1 LIVAL
6 AAASLMV
13 FTAAGID
20 FQWNVDAWLLAHGV
34 LETLI
39 IVVSAHVVSISL
51 GLWATQRDPR
61 WLVLGAGFLLATLLN
76 VGHLLFY
83 ADLVAPAPQVLSRGV
98 FVWAHESTAC
108 LALLAAA
115 FVMGEQ
121 RVGAARAAMA
131 IGVLVLFAASVV
143 FFGEALEAAVQT
155 SWMEKGNNFFN
166 IVLCVGALFLV
177 GTRVAAGN
185 RTLGLVAIG
194 AAAGVETVAQLSYV
208 ATRQYTDSYTTLA
221 HGYKL
226 IAFALLYYGLFFTGF
241 LRPYNLLHKTEN
253 LFRTLVER
261 SPAGIVLSR
270 GGRIIHAN
278 QAFLGMFAFPDLAAA
293 RRARLWELD
302 AEDTRE
308 ARGRHLAREAG
319 RQEVPSSF
327 IRRAVR
333 YDGGLIH
340 VRVEHEVVEM
350 ADGRATLGYFIDLSE
365 TIKAQKE
372 LQKLAHYDPLTALPN
387 RTLLLERLEQ
397 SIRIAGRT
405 GEVIAVLFIDLD
417 QFKGVNDSL
426 GHASGDE
433 LLKLVAKR
441 LKKVCRREDT
451 LGRLGGDEFLVIAR
465 HLESHEGAA
474 VLAHKLIRALDEPFK
489 LQGREL
495 YVGGSVGVSMYPR
508 DARDVGGMTKNA
520 DIAMYQA
527 KRGGGPRVCFYSE
540 DMNARAIDRLELGGE
555 LRRALEREEFELFYQ
570 PKIELATGRVSG
582 AEALLRWKSASRGMV
597 SPSSFVRILEDNGL
611 IRPVGRLVLAKA
623 CHQAMEWRSAGFG
636 RIPVAVNLSAAQFRG
651 GQLVEDVEIAI
662 QASGLPHEDLELELT
677 ESVLFEDLQQARDP
691 LIRLTDKGVRAALDD
706 FGTGYSSLSSL
717 HNLPVQCVKVDR
729 SFTQAL
735 ETGGRNTIVSAI
747 ISVAHTL
754 GMRVVAE
761 GVETEAQRA
770 ILQDLGCDE
779 IQGYLIA
786 QPMSANDFAHW
797 MRTHRTP
804 HLVAISKDE

>member
-1 LIVAL
+1 MNVRRAILIVAL

-13 FTAAGID
+13 FIAAGID
-20 FQWNVDAWLLAHGV
+20 FHWNVDAWLLAHGI

-39 IVVSAHVVSISL
+39 IVVSAHVVSISI

-61 WLVLGAGFLLATLLN
+61 WLVLGTGFLLATLLN
-76 VGHLLFY
+76 IGHLLFY

-131 IGVLVLFAASVV
+131 IGVLGLFAASVV
-143 FFGEALEAAVQT
+143 FFGGALEAAVQT
-155 SWMEKGNNFFN
+155 SWLEKGNNFFN

-208 ATRQYTDSYTTLA
+208 ATRQYTDTYTTLA
-221 HGYKL
+221 HAYKL

-278 QAFLGMFAFPDLAAA
+278 QAFLGMFAFPDLETA

-319 RQEVPSSF
+319 RQEIPSSF
-327 IRRAVR
+327 VRRAVR

-365 TIKAQKE
+365 TVKAQKE

-387 RTLLLERLEQ
+387 RTLLLDRLEQ

-417 QFKGVNDSL
+417 QFKGVNDTL

-495 YVGGSVGVSMYPR
+495 YVGGSIGVSMYPR

-520 DIAMYQA
+520 DVAMYQA

-540 DMNARAIDRLELGGE
+540 DMNTRAIDRLELGGE

-570 PKIELATGRVSG
+570 PKVELATGRVSG

-651 GQLVEDVEIAI
+651 
-662 QASGLPHEDLELELT
+662 
-677 ESVLFEDLQQARDP
+677 
-691 LIRLTDKGVRAALDD
+691 
-706 FGTGYSSLSSL
+706 
-717 HNLPVQCVKVDR
+717 
-729 SFTQAL
+729 
-735 ETGGRNTIVSAI
+735 
-747 ISVAHTL
+747 
-754 GMRVVAE
+754 
-761 GVETEAQRA
+761 
-770 ILQDLGCDE
+770 
-779 IQGYLIA
+779 
-786 QPMSANDFAHW
+786 
-797 MRTHRTP
+797 
-804 HLVAISKDE
+804 